1 MQSSEQTAIL
11 SDPSIITILFV
22 LLANSK
28 VKLCRNEL
36 SVLLS
41 LILMNFII
49 LLFYLIMKFY
59 KKIIKIYDLISQI
72 FTKES
77 LLHVAS
83 FFVIG
88 SN

>member
-1 MQSSEQTAIL
+1 VQSSEQTAIL